1 MVVLL
6 PGVYFFSKFTAMKK
20 AILITVSVIL
30 SALAILLILLFTGI
44 IWRSPS
50 RYTPSRTYT
59 FEKPV
64 MSMGEYGSLTE
75 IHARPY
81 IYMLKKGT
89 GAVTVLGIEHT
100 VDPGDPQID
109 SIEKYWEI
117 SRPTVALVE
126 GRLGFLFQG
135 LQNPVAVHGE
145 GGKLVSLAKKD
156 GIPFYSWEPD
166 RETEVQDLLKK
177 YPAKQLAL
185 FYSLRPYF
193 SGFRFGK
200 PADPDAT
207 LQHYI
212 DERTAV
218 KGLKGEIISVR
229 QVDSIWQKDF
239 PSREDWR
246 NTSDEYGWPE
256 GYLSEI
262 FNASNLYR
270 DQHLCSIILELAEK
284 GDHVIVTM
292 GSSHAFRIRQTL
304 EYEMK

>member
-1 MVVLL
+1 
-6 PGVYFFSKFTAMKK
+6 MKK
-20 AILITVSVIL
+20 IILITVAVIASV
-30 SALAILLILLFTGI
+30 SAIFMILLFTGI
-44 IWRSPS
+44 IWRSPP
-50 RYTPSRTYT
+50 RYTTSKTYT
-59 FEKPV
+59 FRKPIMTMV
-64 MSMGEYGSLTE
+64 EYGNLSNNHE
-75 IHARPY
+75 RPY
-81 IYMLKKGT
+81 IYTLKKDQGT
-89 GAVTVLGIEHT
+89 ITIIGIEHT
-100 VDPGDPQID
+100 FDPHDPQID
-109 SIEKYWEI
+109 SIQKYWEI
-117 SRPTVALVE
+117 SKPTAALVE

-135 LQNPVAVHGE
+135 IQDPVAAHGE
-145 GGKLVSLAKKD
+145 GGKLIRLAKKD

-166 RETEVQDLLKK
+166 REQEVQALLKR

-200 PADPDAT
+200 PADPNGT
-207 LQHYI
+207 MQKYI

-218 KGLKGEIISVR
+218 KGLKGEILTVR

-256 GYLSEI
+256 GYLSDI

-270 DQHLCSIILELAEK
+270 DQHLCSMIMELAEK
-284 GDHVIVTM
+284 GEHVIVTM

-304 EYEMK
+304 ESEMK